1 MVEITATEQNI
12 EKRMKKK
19 NGDSL
24 RVRMKTKNTYVSHS
38 NMDYNLMYQPS
49 CTNNVLK
56 IQVFYIKDFDL
67 IKSSFNTYIDISTYI
82 VYTHTCVCVCVYTH
96 TYE

>member
-1 MVEITATEQNI
+1 
-12 EKRMKKK
+12 
-19 NGDSL
+19 
-24 RVRMKTKNTYVSHS
+24 
-38 NMDYNLMYQPS
+38 MYQPS

-82 VYTHTCVCVCVYTH
+82 VYTHTRVCVCVCVYTH
-96 TYE
+96 TYEWHCISIMNILKFKYFHDLLVPWIYLSK